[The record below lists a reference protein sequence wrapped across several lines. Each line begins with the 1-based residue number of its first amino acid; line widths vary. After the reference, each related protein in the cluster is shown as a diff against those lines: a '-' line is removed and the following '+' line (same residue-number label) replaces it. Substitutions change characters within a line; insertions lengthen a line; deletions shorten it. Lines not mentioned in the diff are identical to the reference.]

1 MAKSVPTDHS
11 IMKLAVAAEQYRKM
25 TLPGVSPSTGL
36 PITTTSV
43 IKVKQEEIPM
53 QPMKKPVDTTPKH
66 ATHQRYHGETQ
77 MTYKSGSKRK
87 KDSMAVIEPVK
98 LAPNPFNMTA
108 RNFPKRRHLLK
119 NTSGFLNRTRGNN
132 SSPSKALEQVRAALQ
147 PSLNTE
153 IERVLH
159 SYQEM
164 FRMAAYNVGD
174 NLKEPVTEVHISHIL
189 RRSLEE
195 AKNLFK
201 VEGEADPK
209 SPDKKEKMW
218 TPARSVI
225 IKKKKSKRE
234 EKLLEKPTKDD
245 FDYPKWE
252 ESRLS
257 DDCQFILGVKA
268 NKILGYASAR
278 GRLYIRH
285 PQLFKYMGDQDDK
298 QWLYE
303 NGHMPMTGG
312 KAFLMLA
319 EDIRSLAVNHPDY
332 KDNLGI
338 KGEDVKGFVVPE
350 FVLKKMKLAM
360 KRQTLIQEARRES
373 VDV

>member
-1 MAKSVPTDHS
+1 MYNVRKMSKTSDHPQVQNMLPGLHSRKPTDGLHPS
-11 IMKLAVAAEQYRKM
+11 MAYQRPFSDNPLAHK
-25 TLPGVSPSTGL
+25 
-36 PITTTSV
+36 IT
-43 IKVKQEEIPM
+43 
-53 QPMKKPVDTTPKH
+53 
-66 ATHQRYHGETQ
+66 
-77 MTYKSGSKRK
+77 KRK
-87 KDSMAVIEPVK
+87 RESVSGIEPVK

-108 RNFPKRRHLLK
+108 RNFPKRRHILK

-132 SSPSKALEQVRAALQ
+132 SSPTKALEQVRAALQ
-147 PSLNTE
+147 PSLNVE

-174 NLKEPVTEVHISHIL
+174 NTKEPVTEDHISHIL

-201 VEGEADPK
+201 LQSESKDPNR
-209 SPDKKEKMW
+209 SPDKKDEKIW
-218 TPARSVI
+218 TPARHVI
-225 IKKKKSKRE
+225 IKKKKVKKD
-234 EKLLEKPTKDD
+234 EKTEQKDN
-245 FDYPKWE
+245 FDYPPWDDERITE
-252 ESRLS
+252 ETEL
-257 DDCQFILGVKA
+257 IMGVKA

-319 EDIRSLAVNHPDY
+319 DDIRLLATSHPDY

-338 KGEDVKGFVVPE
+338 KPDDVKGFVVPE
-350 FVLKKMKLAM
+350 SFRKKIKLFM
-360 KRQTLIQEARRES
+360 KRQALIRETKQ
-373 VDV
+373 D

>member
-1 MAKSVPTDHS
+1 MQSNRADQKNYQQLGESS
-11 IMKLAVAAEQYRKM
+11 QANALMKDNSRKTYETPSRPNPYQRPYENNTTAVKN
-25 TLPGVSPSTGL
+25 ST
-36 PITTTSV
+36 
-43 IKVKQEEIPM
+43 
-53 QPMKKPVDTTPKH
+53 
-66 ATHQRYHGETQ
+66 
-77 MTYKSGSKRK
+77 KRK
-87 KDSMAVIEPVK
+87 RESLSGIEPVK

-132 SSPSKALEQVRAALQ
+132 NSPSRALEQVRAALQ
-147 PSLNTE
+147 PSLNIE

-164 FRMAAYNVGD
+164 FQMAAYNVGD
-174 NLKEPVTEVHISHIL
+174 NMKEPITQEHISHIL

-195 AKNLFK
+195 AKSLFK
-201 VEGEADPK
+201 VDNTALAESGKLPV
-209 SPDKKEKMW
+209 KKEKMW
-218 TPARSVI
+218 TPARNVI
-225 IKKKKSKRE
+225 IKKKKSRRE
-234 EKLLEKPTKDD
+234 DRDVKVKDN
-245 FDYPKWE
+245 FDYPLWE
-252 ESRLS
+252 ETRL
-257 DDCQFILGVKA
+257 DEDIEIVMGVKA

-319 EDIRSLAVNHPDY
+319 DDIRLLATSHPDY

-338 KGEDVKGFVVPE
+338 KADDIKGFCVPD
-350 FVLKKMKLAM
+350 FLLKKMKLGM
-360 KRQTLIQEARRES
+360 KRQALIRETQREAVEAK
-373 VDV
+373 DNDN